1 MVCIYDY
8 VMIEIC
14 MPNDGDCPI
23 QVVTQD
29 ADMAEN
35 INFNG

>member
-1 MVCIYDY
+1 
-8 VMIEIC
+8 MIVIRL
-14 MPNDGDCPI
+14 PNDGICPI
-23 QVVTQD
+23 QVITQD